1 MRTSEFDSSSDEEE
15 VCEEH
20 LTPFQISWLPLSI
33 VDCSLFLGIC
43 PLPGCKFKDIRRNL
57 LRDVGELQNQGV
69 QDVFVFCTRGELH
82 KYRVPS
88 LLETYR
94 QQGLV
99 VHHLPFPDGGTPE
112 LQQCCQ
118 ILEGL
123 QANLHNNRKT
133 VIHCC
138 LSAASAVR
146 LHDSQQSHRDPER
159 AQRGWGHS
167 DSQAIQL
174 PA

>member
-1 MRTSEFDSSSDEEE
+1 MVFFFFYKGGGGDLVHMPTVSS
-15 VCEEH
+15 H
-20 LTPFQISWLPLSI
+20 LF
-33 VDCSLFLGIC
+33 C
-43 PLPGCKFKDIRRNL
+43 P
-57 LRDVGELQNQGV
+57 GELQNQGV

-123 QANLHNNRKT
+123 QANLNNNRKT
-133 VIHCC
+133 VI
-138 LSAASAVR
+138 
-146 LHDSQQSHRDPER
+146 Q
-159 AQRGWGHS
+159 
-167 DSQAIQL
+167 
-174 PA
+174 